1 MSTACDSQSLSVHPD
16 LLLAHL
22 SQRSDEPPLGL
33 FPLYWYV
40 LLYTLKRPWAAF
52 NPFLLGSC
60 LYLVADFPFS
70 TNFSSS
76 QVFDT

>member
-1 MSTACDSQSLSVHPD
+1 MSAAGGSQSLGVHPD
-16 LLLAHL
+16 LSLAHL
-22 SQRSDEPPLGL
+22 SQRSGEPPLGL
-33 FPLYWYV
+33 FSFYWYV
-40 LLYTLKRPWAAF
+40 LLHTLKRLWAAF

-70 TNFSSS
+70 TNFSFS